1 MTPFEHR
8 GQLAGAEQILDL
20 LPRIGYFKIAI
31 GSSPVH
37 IGADQGAE
45 PGTVDIADIRQVQD
59 EALAPRDQFPKSF
72 LEHHEVSELILP
84 AARSVV

>member
-8 GQLAGAEQILDL
+8 SQLAGAEQILDL
-20 LPRIGYFKIAI
+20 LPRIGYFEIAM
-31 GSSPVH
+31 GSSRVH
-37 IGADQGAE
+37 LRADQGAE
-45 PGTVDIADIRQVQD
+45 SGTVDIAHIGQVQD

-72 LEHHEVSELILP
+72 SSTAEVSELILP